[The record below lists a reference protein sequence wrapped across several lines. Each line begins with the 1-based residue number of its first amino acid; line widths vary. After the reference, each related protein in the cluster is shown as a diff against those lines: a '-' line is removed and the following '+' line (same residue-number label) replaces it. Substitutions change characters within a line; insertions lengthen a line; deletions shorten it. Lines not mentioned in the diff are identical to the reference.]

1 MKLNFV
7 NYCSFLICLLPAALI
22 TGPLIPEIILLICNI
37 FFLIRVVQEKNFK
50 YFNNIFFKIFLV
62 FWISLNIL
70 SLFSDYI
77 LYSLK
82 YSFSYIRYGIFV
94 LSIYYL
100 ITNNKNFINNFY
112 KSIIVTLLIL
122 LFDSYFQYF
131 FGFNIF
137 GFNKPSD
144 FMISSFFNDELILGT
159 YLLRI
164 SPLLIALYLFFI
176 YKKNTKLNW
185 FLFYIAIAFPI
196 IFLSGQRTPF
206 YLSILFLLCS
216 IIILKLDKYKFLS
229 LVFALIIIST
239 NILMDQK
246 KYVGAATGYK
256 GRMVSDIIYNYKKIP
271 EYQDKQI
278 QDYKYLKYFFISPS
292 HNSLWFTA
300 LELYSE
306 NKLVGQ
312 GPNTFRKTCQNLK
325 HEIQYSCSTH
335 PHNYFFQLL
344 SETGLIGT
352 LIYIVIYLS
361 ILKSFFIDY
370 FNLNNNK
377 KNLHLK
383 TIIFLKLSLLINFVP
398 LFPNGNFFNNHQNI
412 LIFLPIGF
420 LLYFLNI
427 KKNGND

>member
-22 TGPLIPEIILLICNI
+22 TGPLIPEIIVLICNI
-37 FFLIRVVQEKNFK
+37 FFLIRVVQERNFK

-131 FGFNIF
+131 FGFNII

-164 SPLLIALYLFFI
+164 SPLLIALYLFFS

-229 LVFALIIIST
+229 LVFALIVISS
-239 NILMDQK
+239 NIFMDQK
-246 KYVGAATGYK
+246 KYVGEATGYK

-271 EYQDKQI
+271 KYQEKQI
-278 QDYKYLKYFFISPS
+278 QDYKYLKFIFISPS

-312 GPNTFRKTCQNLK
+312 GPNTFRKTCQNLN